1 VCVCVRCVQESLP
14 APLAQLPLP
23 LLFRGFVV
31 LLHGFGGHV
40 ISRTTENKT
49 ISYPST
55 MMML

>member
-1 VCVCVRCVQESLP
+1 VQESLP